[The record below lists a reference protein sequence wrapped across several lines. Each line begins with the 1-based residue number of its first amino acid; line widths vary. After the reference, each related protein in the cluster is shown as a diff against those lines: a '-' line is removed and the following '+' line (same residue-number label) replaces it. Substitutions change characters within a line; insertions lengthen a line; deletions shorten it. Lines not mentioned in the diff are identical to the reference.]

1 LNDSV
6 QPITILT
13 SGVGLGIY
21 IPALLIS
28 QQLNELGVRADVEVV
43 EEYYSVERQ
52 ATWLA
57 HKEAFQ
63 SNFALAVLANRMARP
78 ARQFIDSNK
87 ICDLFERWAA
97 ENRRAF
103 VVWSGYWL
111 PILEQYRTMSGNR
124 TLDVDLCRIDA
135 EISAS
140 FRAHPD
146 IDVGGKDIWL
156 WNWQQR
162 KILREV
168 PITCARSIPVPFGE
182 RERRLIVHGG
192 GWGLGTYRSVVP
204 ELAPTDYALDVVINN
219 TSGLGER
226 RSGDRRLII
235 DPDWQPWHRGA
246 DGRHSFPAVGIL
258 GDGQGI
264 EYQAN
269 ADFHEMYNVVR
280 HCRAIISKP
289 GGGTLIDSLNS
300 ATPVVFLDAFGD
312 AEQKNAA
319 IWEYLGYGISYEAW
333 RDSGYSESLL
343 EELNSNIINRDTS
356 PSYPQELAER
366 LAQQGNIDEAI

>member
-6 QPITILT
+6 RPITILT

-21 IPALLIS
+21 IPALLIR
-28 QQLNELGVRADVEVV
+28 QQLNELRVRADVEVV
-43 EEYYSVERQ
+43 EEYYSAESQ
-52 ATWLA
+52 AAWLA

-63 SNFALAVLANRMARP
+63 TNFALAVLANRMARP
-78 ARQFIDSNK
+78 VRQLIDSNK
-87 ICDLFERWAA
+87 IRDLMERWAF
-97 ENRRAF
+97 ENRNVF

-111 PILEQYRTMSGNR
+111 PILDQYKTINGNHR
-124 TLDVDLCRIDA
+124 LDVDLCRIDA

-146 IDVGGKDIWL
+146 IDVGGNDIWL
-156 WNWQQR
+156 WNWHQR
-162 KILREV
+162 KILREI
-168 PITCARSIPVPFGE
+168 PITHAGSIPIPFGE

-204 ELAPTDYALDVVINN
+204 ELERTNYALDVVVNN
-219 TSGLGER
+219 TSSLRER
-226 RSGDRRLII
+226 RSSDRRLII
-235 DPDWQPWHRGA
+235 DPDWQPWQRGW

-258 GDGQGI
+258 GDGQRI
-264 EYQAN
+264 EYQGN
-269 ADFHEMYNVVR
+269 ADFHEMYNVLR
-280 HCRAIISKP
+280 HCRGIISKP

-300 ATPVVFLDAFGD
+300 GTPVVFLDAFGD

-319 IWEYLGYGISYEAW
+319 LWEYLGYGVSYQAW

-343 EELNSNIINRDTS
+343 EKLHSNIIRRKTN
-356 PSYPQELAER
+356 PLYPQELAER
-366 LAQQGNIDEAI
+366 LAQQGEYR